1 MAVDWNEQAISGRQ
15 AEPTG
20 PPESRVAVRP
30 EMVRM
35 GLERLKTH
43 PPPPPAAHAAPVA
56 RALRPP
62 TLPLRLVLSFTPCE
76 RLVSW
81 LAVKSPKPCS
91 L

>member
-43 PPPPPAAHAAPVA
+43 PPPPPP
-56 RALRPP
+56 PP
-62 TLPLRLVLSFTPCE
+62 TLHPSPEPCA
-76 RLVSW
+76 R
-81 LAVKSPKPCS
+81 PRCPCAWS
-91 L
+91 